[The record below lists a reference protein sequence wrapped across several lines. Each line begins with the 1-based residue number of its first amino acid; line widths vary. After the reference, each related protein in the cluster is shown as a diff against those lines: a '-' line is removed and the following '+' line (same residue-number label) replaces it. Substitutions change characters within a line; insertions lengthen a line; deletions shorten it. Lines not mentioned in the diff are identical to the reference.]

1 MLFCQF
7 QPFQAQLASTT
18 DPDKKQMLE
27 RLDSAVTASLQPL
40 QAAMESKAADE
51 VIRPLAHVSLL

>member
-1 MLFCQF
+1 MCLFCRCQIF
-7 QPFQAQLASTT
+7 QTHLASTT

-27 RLDSAVTASLQPL
+27 RLDTAVTASLQPL

-51 VIRPLAHVSLL
+51 AVQPLAQVR